1 VLATPRRCLLALQI
15 AGVVL
20 VACGDEPVVGLDTAG
35 SCPPTDPPSFA
46 NFGQPFFTA
55 YCLEC
60 HSQSK
65 AGDARSGAPVTIDF
79 DTRSLVR
86 ENTSRID
93 KQAAF
98 GPAARNRLMPPA
110 DHDAQPTDEE
120 RIRLGEY
127 IGCEIGR

>member
-1 VLATPRRCLLALQI
+1 MLVRMRWL
-15 AGVVL
+15 VSL
-20 VACGDEPVVGLDTAG
+20 VAMAACGGDPVGEDTG
-35 SCPPTDPPSFA
+35 STCPPTDPPTYA
-46 NFGQPFFTA
+46 NFGQAFFTT

-60 HSQSK
+60 HSQAK
-65 AGDARSGAPVTIDF
+65 LGDDRQGAPVTIDF

-98 GPAARNRLMPPA
+98 GPNAMNRLMPN
-110 DHDAQPTDEE
+110 DGHDPVPSDAE
-120 RIRLGEY
+120 RVRLGEY